1 MEQDNDVTRT
11 VAALRLMRDHEDI
24 SEREYL
30 RAGALLTGEQDS
42 PLRTIVGAVLLIVLN
57 LLVLAVSVSIAIN
70 ATWQ

>member
-1 MEQDNDVTRT
+1 MKQDNDLTRA
-11 VAALRLMRDHEDI
+11 VAKLRFMRDRGDI

-30 RAGALLTGEQDS
+30 RAGALLFGEQDS

-57 LLVLAVSVSIAIN
+57 LLVLGWSISIAIN